1 MILSIIHGNTEPKI
15 YISFVEYSMCC
26 VFHIRYEFA
35 ELLLSIVATFPDNI
49 FQIPNTTPPLPPL
62 YNVVFTPEIAI
73 DQSNNI
79 RR

>member
-15 YISFVEYSMCC
+15 YISFVEYSMCF

-49 FQIPNTTPPLPPL
+49 FQIPNTTPPLAPSVQCCFYP
-62 YNVVFTPEIAI
+62 
-73 DQSNNI
+73 
-79 RR
+79 